1 MKLSIKIAL
10 VQITLLLVISCKSD
24 LPVIEDLSKSEY
36 YLINQDSIQINF
48 PAFVNNKIVVMGFI
62 FTNCPDIC
70 PLTTNNMRLIQE
82 QVKKEKISDVEF
94 VALSFDPETDKPF
107 VLRNFVRVRNL
118 DLSNWT
124 FLTGEKKT
132 IYDLLKQAEVFA
144 IPGDSSI
151 TPKGEKIIFYVH
163 TDRISLI
170 DQKGRIRKQYSGS
183 KIKIEE
189 IVADINS
196 ISN

>member
-170 DQKGRIRKQYSGS
+170 DQEGRIRKHYSGS
-183 KIKIEE
+183 KIKVEE
-189 IVADINS
+189 IVADIKSLTN
-196 ISN
+196 

>member
-1 MKLSIKIAL
+1 MKLSIK
-10 VQITLLLVISCKSD
+10 ITLLLVISCKSD